1 MKQKTKKWLIAGALT
16 VAVAIGVGTCY
27 SNTSDKSAREK
38 KEAVVNKEDKN
49 KTKEVKEIEK
59 TQKDEQSY
67 YPLTI
72 KAQGP
77 DGKEY
82 ETVYEK
88 QPEKVVAVYQGNVET
103 MLALGLEDKIA
114 AVAGIEQPI
123 LEEYQEAFS
132 KLKNLEEFTPSK
144 EVIIAE
150 EPDMIFSWVSYFEE
164 STLGDPQAWI
174 DQNVNVYMNTNT
186 ASEKDTLENEY
197 KDIENIGKIFQ
208 VEEKADKLVKSMKD
222 KVKEI
227 KKKFEKMG
235 KEPSVLILEKGID
248 GFINYGADSL
258 AGDMVTQI
266 GGTLAKQESAVMTAE
281 EVAEA
286 NPDVLFITYTPYLD
300 DDEEL
305 IKEEKMDLFLQDE
318 MFAEMNA
325 VKNNKVIPV
334 MLNEIFASGV
344 RTADGVETLAEGMFS
359 EQ

>member
-1 MKQKTKKWLIAGALT
+1 MEQKTKKWLVAGILT

-27 SNTSDKSAREK
+27 SNTSDKSDKEK
-38 KEAVVNKEDKN
+38 KEAVKDEDNKN
-49 KTKEVKEIEK
+49 VKEAKGIS
-59 TQKDEQSY
+59 QDEMPY

-72 KAQGP
+72 KTKGP

-114 AVAGIEQPI
+114 AVAGIEQPV
-123 LEEYQEAFS
+123 LEEYQESFS

-144 EVIIAE
+144 ETITAE

-164 STLGDPQAWI
+164 STLGEPQEWL
-174 DQNVNVYMNTNT
+174 DQNVNVYINTNT

-197 KDIENIGKIFQ
+197 KDIKNIGKIFQ
-208 VEEKADKLVKSMKD
+208 VEEKAEKLVKSMKD
-222 KVKEI
+222 KI
-227 KKKFEKMG
+227 KKIRKKVEKMET
-235 KEPSVLILEKGID
+235 KPSVLILEKGTD

-258 AGDMVTQI
+258 AGDMVNQI
-266 GGTLAKQESAVMTAE
+266 GGTLAQEESRVLTAE

-305 IKEEKMDLFLQDE
+305 IKEEKMDLFLQDDT
-318 MFAEMNA
+318 FAEMKV
-325 VKNNKVIPV
+325 VKSNRVIPV
-334 MLNEIFASGV
+334 MLKELFASGV
-344 RTADGVETLAEGMFS
+344 RTADGVETLAEGILYNDLS
-359 EQ
+359 I

>member
-1 MKQKTKKWLIAGALT
+1 MEQKTKKWLVAGVLT

-27 SNTSDKSAREK
+27 SNTSDKSGGSKKEAVKDTEKTEEKQKSKNTKSTEK
-38 KEAVVNKEDKN
+38 KEA
-49 KTKEVKEIEK
+49 
-59 TQKDEQSY
+59 SY

-72 KAQGP
+72 KTKGP
-77 DGKEY
+77 DGREY

-114 AVAGIEQPI
+114 AVAGIEQPV
-123 LEEYQEAFS
+123 LEEYQQTFS

-144 EVIIAE
+144 EAITAE

-164 STLGDPQAWI
+164 STLGEPQEWL

-197 KDIENIGKIFQ
+197 QDIENIGKIFQ
-208 VEEKADKLVKSMKD
+208 VEEKADDIVKSMKD

-227 KKKFEKMG
+227 QKKVEKMET
-235 KEPSVLILEKGID
+235 KPSVLILEKGTD
-248 GFINYGADSL
+248 GFINYGVDSL
-258 AGDMVTQI
+258 AGDMVNQI
-266 GGTLAKQESAVMTAE
+266 GGTLAQEESRVLTAE

-325 VKNNKVIPV
+325 VKNKKVIPI

-344 RTADGVETLAEGMFS
+344 RTADGVEALAEGMLS
-359 EQ
+359 E

>member
-1 MKQKTKKWLIAGALT
+1 MEQKTKKWLVAGALT
-16 VAVAIGVGTCY
+16 IAVAIGVGTCY
-27 SNTSDKSAREK
+27 SNTSDKSGREN
-38 KEAVVNKEDKN
+38 KEAVASKEDKN
-49 KTKEVKEIEK
+49 KPKEAKAAQNDK
-59 TQKDEQSY
+59 KSY

-72 KAQGP
+72 KTKGP

-123 LEEYQEAFS
+123 LEEYQEAFG

-144 EVIIAE
+144 ETITAE

-164 STLGDPQAWI
+164 STLGDPQEWL
-174 DQNVNVYMNTNT
+174 DQNVNVYINTNT

-197 KDIENIGKIFQ
+197 QDVENIGKIFQ
-208 VEEKADKLVKSMKD
+208 VEEKANELVKSMKD

-227 KKKFEKMG
+227 KKKVEKTG
-235 KEPSVLILEKGID
+235 KETSVLILEKGTD

-258 AGDMVTQI
+258 AGDMVNQI

-281 EVAEA
+281 EVAEI

-344 RTADGVETLAEGMFS
+344 RTVDGVETLAEGILS
-359 EQ
+359 E

>member
-1 MKQKTKKWLIAGALT
+1 MEQKTKKWLVAGVLT
-16 VAVAIGVGTCY
+16 IAVAIGVGTCY
-27 SNTSDKSAREK
+27 SNTSDKSGREN
-38 KEAVVNKEDKN
+38 KEAATSKEDKN
-49 KTKEVKEIEK
+49 KPKEAKAA
-59 TQKDEQSY
+59 QKDENSY

-72 KAQGP
+72 KTKGP

-114 AVAGIEQPI
+114 AVAGIEQPV

-144 EVIIAE
+144 ETITAE

-164 STLGDPQAWI
+164 STLGEPQEWLN
-174 DQNVNVYMNTNT
+174 QNVNVYMNTNT

-197 KDIENIGKIFQ
+197 HDIKNIGKIFQ
-208 VEEKADKLVKSMKD
+208 VEEKADELVKSMKD

-227 KKKFEKMG
+227 KKKVEKTG
-235 KEPSVLILEKGID
+235 KETSVLILEKGTD

-258 AGDMVTQI
+258 AGDMVNQI

-281 EVAEA
+281 EVVEA

-344 RTADGVETLAEGMFS
+344 RTVDGVQTLAEGMFS
-359 EQ
+359 E

>member
-1 MKQKTKKWLIAGALT
+1 MEQKTKKWLVAGVLT
-16 VAVAIGVGTCY
+16 VAVAIGVGACY
-27 SNTSDKSAREK
+27 SNTSDKSSSK
-38 KEAVVNKEDKN
+38 KEAVKN
-49 KTKEVKEIEK
+49 TEK
-59 TQKDEQSY
+59 TEEKQTSKNIKSAEKEEASY

-72 KAQGP
+72 KTKGP

-114 AVAGIEQPI
+114 AVAGIEQPV
-123 LEEYQEAFS
+123 LEEYQESFS

-144 EVIIAE
+144 ETITAE

-164 STLGDPQAWI
+164 STLGEPQEWL

-197 KDIENIGKIFQ
+197 QDIENIGKIFQ
-208 VEEKADKLVKSMKD
+208 VEEKADELVKSMKD

-227 KKKFEKMG
+227 KKKVEKTG
-235 KEPSVLILEKGID
+235 KETSVLILEKGTD

-258 AGDMVTQI
+258 AGDMVNQI

-281 EVAEA
+281 EVVEA

-344 RTADGVETLAEGMFS
+344 RTVDGVETLAEGM
-359 EQ
+359 Q

>member
-1 MKQKTKKWLIAGALT
+1 MEQKTKKWLVAGVLT

-27 SNTSDKSAREK
+27 SNTSDKSSSK
-38 KEAVVNKEDKN
+38 KEAVKN
-49 KTKEVKEIEK
+49 TEK
-59 TQKDEQSY
+59 TEEKQTSKNTKSAEKEEASY

-72 KAQGP
+72 KTQGP

-103 MLALGLEDKIA
+103 MLALGLEDKIV
-114 AVAGIEQPI
+114 AVAGIEQPV

-144 EVIIAE
+144 ETITAE

-164 STLGDPQAWI
+164 STLGEPQEWLN
-174 DQNVNVYMNTNT
+174 QNVNVYMNTNT

-197 KDIENIGKIFQ
+197 HDIKNIGKIFQ
-208 VEEKADKLVKSMKD
+208 VEEKADELVKSMKD
-222 KVKEI
+222 KIKEI
-227 KKKFEKMG
+227 KKKIEKTG
-235 KEPSVLILEKGID
+235 KETSVLILEKGTD

-258 AGDMVTQI
+258 AGDMVNQI

-281 EVAEA
+281 EVVEA

-344 RTADGVETLAEGMFS
+344 RTVDGVQTLAEGMFS
-359 EQ
+359 E

>member
-1 MKQKTKKWLIAGALT
+1 MEQKTKKWLVAGVLI
-16 VAVAIGVGTCY
+16 VAVAIGVGACY
-27 SNTSDKSAREK
+27 SNTSDKSGRENKGTVKEKEK
-38 KEAVVNKEDKN
+38 KQEAKEA
-49 KTKEVKEIEK
+49 KE
-59 TQKDEQSY
+59 TQKDEKSY

-72 KAQGP
+72 KTMGL

-114 AVAGIEQPI
+114 AVAGLEQAV
-123 LEEYQEAFS
+123 LEEYQEPFG

-144 EVIIAE
+144 ETITAE
-150 EPDMIFSWVSYFEE
+150 EPDMIFSWASYFEE
-164 STLGDPQAWI
+164 STLGEPQEWL
-174 DQNVNVYMNTNT
+174 DQNINVYINTNT

-227 KKKFEKMG
+227 KKKAEKM
-235 KEPSVLILEKGID
+235 EAAPSVLILEKGID
-248 GFINYGADSL
+248 GFINYGTDSL

-266 GGTLAKQESAVMTAE
+266 GGTLAKQESAVLTAE
-281 EVAEA
+281 EVAKA
-286 NPDVLFITYTPYLD
+286 DPDVLFITYTPYLD

-305 IKEEKMDLFLQDE
+305 IKEEKIDLFLQDDTFVE
-318 MFAEMNA
+318 MKA

-344 RTADGVETLAEGMFS
+344 RTQDGVETLAEGMFA
-359 EQ
+359 EEK

>member
-1 MKQKTKKWLIAGALT
+1 MEQKTKKWLVAGALT
-16 VAVAIGVGTCY
+16 IAVAIGVGTCY
-27 SNTSDKSAREK
+27 SNTSDKSGREN
-38 KEAVVNKEDKN
+38 KEAVASKEDKN
-49 KTKEVKEIEK
+49 KSKEAKAA
-59 TQKDEQSY
+59 QKDKKSY

-72 KAQGP
+72 KTKGP

-123 LEEYQEAFS
+123 LEEYQEAFG

-144 EVIIAE
+144 ETITAE
-150 EPDMIFSWVSYFEE
+150 EPDMIFSWISYFEE
-164 STLGDPQAWI
+164 STLGEPQEWL
-174 DQNVNVYMNTNT
+174 DQNVNVYINTNT
-186 ASEKDTLENEY
+186 ASEKDTLEKEY
-197 KDIENIGKIFQ
+197 QDVENIGKIFQ
-208 VEEKADKLVKSMKD
+208 VEEKANELVKSMKD

-227 KKKFEKMG
+227 KKKVEKTE
-235 KEPSVLILEKGID
+235 KKTSVLILEKGTD

-258 AGDMVTQI
+258 AGDMVNQI

-281 EVAEA
+281 EVAEI

-344 RTADGVETLAEGMFS
+344 RTVDGVETLAEGM
-359 EQ
+359 Q

>member
-1 MKQKTKKWLIAGALT
+1 MEQKTKKWLVAGALT
-16 VAVAIGVGTCY
+16 IAVAIGVGTCY
-27 SNTSDKSAREK
+27 SNTSDKSGREN
-38 KEAVVNKEDKN
+38 KEAVASKEDKN
-49 KTKEVKEIEK
+49 KPKEAKAA
-59 TQKDEQSY
+59 QKDKKSY

-72 KAQGP
+72 KTKGP

-103 MLALGLEDKIA
+103 MLALGLEDKIV

-123 LEEYQEAFS
+123 LEEYQEAFG

-144 EVIIAE
+144 ETITAE

-164 STLGDPQAWI
+164 STLGEPQEWL
-174 DQNVNVYMNTNT
+174 DQNVNVYINTNT

-197 KDIENIGKIFQ
+197 QDVENIGKIFQ
-208 VEEKADKLVKSMKD
+208 IEEKANELVKSMKD

-227 KKKFEKMG
+227 KKKVEKTE
-235 KEPSVLILEKGID
+235 KKTSVLILEKGID

-258 AGDMVTQI
+258 AGDMVNQI

-281 EVAEA
+281 EVAEI

-344 RTADGVETLAEGMFS
+344 RTVDGVETLAEGILS
-359 EQ
+359 E

>member
-1 MKQKTKKWLIAGALT
+1 MEQKTKKWLVAGVLT

-27 SNTSDKSAREK
+27 SNTSDKSNGGK
-38 KEAVVNKEDKN
+38 KEAVKDTGKAAEKQELKN
-49 KTKEVKEIEK
+49 AEK
-59 TQKDEQSY
+59 SKNSY

-72 KAQGP
+72 KTKGSDAR
-77 DGKEY
+77 EY

-88 QPEKVVAVYQGNVET
+88 QPEKVVAVYQGSVET

-114 AVAGIEQPI
+114 AVAGIEQPV
-123 LEEYQEAFS
+123 LEEYQESFS

-144 EVIIAE
+144 EAITAE

-164 STLGDPQAWI
+164 STLGEPQEWL
-174 DQNVNVYMNTNT
+174 DQNVNVYINTNT

-197 KDIENIGKIFQ
+197 TDIENIGKIFQ
-208 VEEKADKLVKSMKD
+208 VEEKADELVKSMKD

-227 KKKFEKMG
+227 KKKVEKLE
-235 KEPSVLILEKGID
+235 KEPSVLILEKGTD

-258 AGDMVTQI
+258 AGDMVNQI

-281 EVAEA
+281 EVAQA

-305 IKEEKMDLFLQDE
+305 IKEEKMDLFLQEE
-318 MFAEMNA
+318 MFAEINA
-325 VKNNKVIPV
+325 VKNKKVIPI

-344 RTADGVETLAEGMFS
+344 RTADGVEALADGMLS
-359 EQ
+359 E

>member
-1 MKQKTKKWLIAGALT
+1 MEQKTKKWLIAGAIAAV
-16 VAVAIGVGTCY
+16 VAGTGVYY
-27 SNTSDKSAREK
+27 SNISEPKKGTDKKQEEK
-38 KEAVVNKEDKN
+38 AVVKE
-49 KTKEVKEIEK
+49 EIEE
-59 TQKDEQSY
+59 TQQEEKSY

-72 KAQGP
+72 ITIGP

-88 QPEKVVAVYQGNVET
+88 QPEKVVAVYQGSVET

-114 AVAGIEQPI
+114 AVAGIEQPV
-123 LEEYQEAFS
+123 LEEYQESFD

-144 EVIIAE
+144 ETITAE

-164 STLGDPQAWI
+164 STLGEPQEWL
-174 DQNVNVYMNTNT
+174 DQNVNVYINTNT

-222 KVKEI
+222 KVKEL
-227 KKKFEKMG
+227 KKKADKM
-235 KEPSVLILEKGID
+235 ETVPSVLILEKGTD

-281 EVAEA
+281 EVVQAD
-286 NPDVLFITYTPYLD
+286 PDVLFVTYTPYLD

-305 IKEEKMDLFLQDE
+305 IKEEKQDLFLQDDT
-318 MFAEMNA
+318 FAEMKA

-334 MLNEIFASGV
+334 MMNEIFASGV
-344 RTADGVETLAEGMFS
+344 RTQDGVETLAEGMFP

>member
-1 MKQKTKKWLIAGALT
+1 MEQKTKKCLVAGVLT
-16 VAVAIGVGTCY
+16 VAVVIGVGTCY
-27 SNTSDKSAREK
+27 SNTSDKSGREN
-38 KEAVVNKEDKN
+38 KEAVASKEDKN
-49 KTKEVKEIEK
+49 KPKEAKE
-59 TQKDEQSY
+59 TQKDEKSY

-72 KAQGP
+72 KIQGP

-114 AVAGIEQPI
+114 AVAGIEQPV
-123 LEEYQEAFS
+123 LEEHQESFD

-144 EVIIAE
+144 ETITAE

-164 STLGDPQAWI
+164 STLGEPQEWL
-174 DQNVNVYMNTNT
+174 DQNVNVYINTNT

-208 VEEKADKLVKSMKD
+208 VEEKADELVKSMKD

-227 KKKFEKMG
+227 KKKVEKTE
-235 KEPSVLILEKGID
+235 KETSVLILEKGTD

-318 MFAEMNA
+318 IFAEMNA
-325 VKNNKVIPV
+325 VKNKKVIPV

-344 RTADGVETLAEGMFS
+344 RTVDGVETLAEGILYND
-359 EQ
+359 